1 MNITVKKLAELHK
14 PAHNI
19 RRHSDKQITE
29 YIRSIE
35 MFGQVK
41 PLVVA
46 EDGEIIAGNGLYEAL
61 LRMGRETCDCYVMVG
76 LTDVQK
82 KKLMMADNKV
92 YELGFTDVDAIEEL
106 VKELDGDVDVPG
118 WDADLLDMVLLNR
131 STTRPCTRGCCTEIP
146 RCVSCASSGP
156 PSTTTTTPASRR
168 SRTMEN
174 IDVFAPLASLQWV
187 DRNTIH
193 ANDYNP
199 NKVSEENLKLLVQSI
214 LTNGWTLPI
223 VVRPDGTIIDG
234 FHRWTVSGREPL
246 LSLLGGKVPVVVVDH
261 HGDESAD
268 VYGTITH
275 NRARG
280 THLLDPMKAIVKK
293 LMDEGKTVDEIGK
306 QLGMKPEEIFRLSG
320 FTKDEFLN
328 MMTKDHPTYSKAK
341 VIRSI

>member
-1 MNITVKKLAELHK
+1 MKITVKKLSELHK

-19 RRHSDKQITE
+19 RRHSEKQLTE

-106 VKELDGDVDVPG
+106 VKEL
-118 WDADLLDMVLLNR
+118 
-131 STTRPCTRGCCTEIP
+131 
-146 RCVSCASSGP
+146 
-156 PSTTTTTPASRR
+156 
-168 SRTMEN
+168 
-174 IDVFAPLASLQWV
+174 
-187 DRNTIH
+187 
-193 ANDYNP
+193 
-199 NKVSEENLKLLVQSI
+199 
-214 LTNGWTLPI
+214 
-223 VVRPDGTIIDG
+223 
-234 FHRWTVSGREPL
+234 
-246 LSLLGGKVPVVVVDH
+246 GGKVPVVVVDH

-280 THLLDPMKAIVKK
+280 THLLEPMKAIVKK
-293 LMDEGKTVDEIGK
+293 LIDEGKTVEEIGK

-328 MMTKDHPTYSKAK
+328 MMTKGHDTYSKAQ
-341 VIRSI
+341 VIRSV